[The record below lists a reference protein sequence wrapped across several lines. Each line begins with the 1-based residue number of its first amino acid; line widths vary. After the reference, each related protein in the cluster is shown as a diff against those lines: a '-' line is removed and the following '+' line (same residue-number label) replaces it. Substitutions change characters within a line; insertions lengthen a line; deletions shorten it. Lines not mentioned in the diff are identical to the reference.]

1 MSYDRTCGAK
11 TRSGGQC
18 GRPAGWGTDHVGYGR
33 CKLHGGC
40 VPSGRKAAQRQMAA
54 DQVATYGLPREVDPH
69 QALLEELHRTAG
81 HVAYL
86 GTIVAELDQDGLK
99 QYASAGSFRS
109 VADGVERALVWEK
122 PSVWLDLYERERKHL
137 AAVAKTCVD
146 VGIEERRIRLV
157 EHQGELLAQVIRGIA
172 ADMGISDDPRLPTVV
187 RRHLTL
193 VAGEQAA

>member
-1 MSYDRTCGAK
+1 MPETCGAK
-11 TRSGGQC
+11 TRSGGRC
-18 GRPAGWGTDHVGYGR
+18 GQPAGAGTDHIGYGA
-33 CKLHGGC
+33 CKFHGGC
-40 VPSGRKAAQRQMAA
+40 VPSHRIAAKRAQAAKA
-54 DQVATYGLPREVDPH
+54 VATYGLPREVDPH
-69 QALLEELHRTAG
+69 TALLEELHRTAG

-86 GTIVAELDQDGLK
+86 GTVVADLDQENLK

-172 ADMGISDDPRLPTVV
+172 ADMGISNDPRLPTVV

-193 VAGEQAA
+193 VAGEHAA